1 MPKLYFRYGAMNSSK
16 TANLLMVA
24 HNYQSQGKKVLL
36 IKPNIDDRFGKNI
49 IKSRSG
55 IEKEANYL
63 LDKEDYNLR
72 EIDGSILEKTDAIL
86 VDEVQFLTTEQINT
100 LRELAKFCPVI
111 CYGLRSDYKSQ
122 LFEGSK
128 RLMEIADSIE
138 EIKTIC
144 NFCNK
149 KAIMNMKYAIV
160 NGIEKSIKNGSDNP
174 ELGAEDKYLGVCW
187 ECWNKF

>member
-1 MPKLYFRYGAMNSSK
+1 MNSSK

-72 EIDGSILEKTDAIL
+72 EIDASILEKTDAIL

-100 LRELAKFCPVI
+100 LRELTKFCPVI

-149 KAIMNMKYAIV
+149 KAIMNMKYTIV
-160 NGIEKSIKNGSDNP
+160 NGIEKSIKNGSDIP
-174 ELGAEDKYLGVCW
+174 DLGAEDKYLGVCW

>member
-1 MPKLYFRYGAMNSSK
+1 MNSSK

-72 EIDGSILEKTDAIL
+72 EIDASILEKTDAIL
-86 VDEVQFLTTEQINT
+86 VDEVQFLTTDQINT
-100 LRELAKFCPVI
+100 LRELTKFCPVI

-149 KAIMNMKYAIV
+149 KAIMNMKYTIV
-160 NGIEKSIKNGSDNP
+160 NGIEKSIKNGSDIP
-174 ELGAEDKYLGVCW
+174 DLGVEDKYLGVCW

>member
-1 MPKLYFRYGAMNSSK
+1 MPKLYFRYGTMNSSK

-24 HNYQSQGKKVLL
+24 HNYQTQDKKVILM
-36 IKPNIDDRFGKNI
+36 KPKIDDRFGLNI

-63 LDKEDYNLR
+63 IERDDSNLR
-72 EIDGSILEKTDAIL
+72 EIDASVISITDAIL
-86 VDEVQFLTTEQINT
+86 VDEVQFFTTEQINT
-100 LRELAKFCPVI
+100 LRELTKWCPVI
-111 CYGLRSDYKSQ
+111 CYGLRTDYKSQ

-149 KAIMNMKYAIV
+149 KATMNMKYFIN
-160 NGIEKSIKNGSDNP
+160 NGVEKAIKNGSNEPD
-174 ELGAEDKYLGVCW
+174 LGAEDKYMGVCW
-187 ECWNKF
+187 VCWNKF